1 MESDNV
7 THHTIYRDTLVY
19 LLRDL
24 EVCRVLMTDD
34 PLNSLLISRYFETVC
49 MIFMASTG
57 DRLTK
62 REAKDIFVR
71 RISAKEKREAYG
83 S

>member
-1 MESDNV
+1 VSNEHITD
-7 THHTIYRDTLVY
+7 HTVYRDTLVS

-24 EVCRVLMTDD
+24 VVCRVLMTVD
-34 PLNSLLISRYFETVC
+34 PLNDLLLLRYFETVC
-49 MIFMASTG
+49 MVFTASTG
-57 DRLTK
+57 DKLTK

-83 S
+83 Q

>member
-1 MESDNV
+1 MGPDNV
-7 THHTIYRDTLVY
+7 THHTIYRDTLVE

-24 EVCRVLMTDD
+24 EVCRVLMADD
-34 PLNSLLISRYFETVC
+34 LLDPILISRYFETVC
-49 MIFMASTG
+49 MVFMAATG

-71 RISAKEKREAYG
+71 RVSAKEKREAYG